1 MNKNKSVKHMVV
13 LMIEDNPVDVL
24 LIKEAL
30 DYTNIQNELHVIENG
45 SDAIAFL
52 LKQGVHNKAPR
63 PDIILLDLNL
73 PGMNGDEILI
83 KIKHDNELKSIP
95 VIIFSSSD
103 ANQDISNVYNNY
115 ANCYIKKPVDFDGY
129 TKIIRGIYDFW
140 FGLAEL
146 PRH

>member
-1 MNKNKSVKHMVV
+1 MNIDKSSKCMVV

-24 LIKEAL
+24 LIKEAMS
-30 DYTNIQNELHVIENG
+30 YTKILNDLHVFENG
-45 SDAIAFL
+45 LEAIAFL
-52 LKQGVHNKAPR
+52 SKQGEHVQAPR

-73 PGMNGDEILI
+73 PGMKGNEILY
-83 KIKHDNELKSIP
+83 KIKHDIELQSIP
-95 VIIFSSSD
+95 IIIFSSSD
-103 ANQDISNVYNNY
+103 TTHDVNHAYDNY
-115 ANCYIKKPVDFDGY
+115 ANCYIKKPVDFNGY

>member
-1 MNKNKSVKHMVV
+1 MNIDKNSKLMVV

-30 DYTNIQNELHVIENG
+30 SYTRILNDLHVLENG
-45 SDAIAFL
+45 LDAIAFL
-52 LKQGVHNKAPR
+52 SKQGEHTQSPR

-73 PGMNGDEILI
+73 PGMKGNEILN
-83 KIKHDNELKSIP
+83 KIKHDIELQSIP
-95 VIIFSSSD
+95 IIIFSSSD
-103 ANQDISNVYNNY
+103 TTHDINNAYNNY